1 MKRLLALML
10 GLIATG
16 AAAQVCRIDAG
27 AIALG
32 VYDPA
37 QVKPQVARGDVALV
51 CRSVAAESR
60 LSVRVSLPGAAVRE
74 LQGRGAVLR
83 YSLFQDSALAR
94 SWYGAAAIVSLDPAS
109 GETRVPIYARIAP
122 GQWVAPGN
130 YADQVELVVEF

>member
-1 MKRLLALML
+1 MKHLLAVALYL
-10 GLIATG
+10 LATG
-16 AAAQVCRIDAG
+16 AAAQVCRVDAG

-37 QVKPQVARGDVALV
+37 QPRPRVVRGDVAVV
-51 CRSVAAESR
+51 CRSVAADSR

-83 YSLFQDSALAR
+83 YSLFQDSALMR
-94 SWYGAAAIVSLDPAS
+94 SWYAAAAIVSLDPAS